1 MPGTLRLFLA
11 VLAAAVL
18 GPTAAIAVA
27 ASGGTGLSNGPVTPV
42 GSPVTFTQSCSGS
55 VATKTTLTSPA
66 TTTTVPTTTTATTYT
81 NDVAT
86 VAVTTAPAIVDFTL
100 SINGGPNTIEL
111 PLDDTASDVQAQLI
125 ATYPTFSGDITVAG
139 TPGQSYTV
147 SFAGTLAGQTEQLS
161 GFGYGGA
168 DPVAL
173 SVTNAAPVPTTV
185 TLPST
190 KTVTVPGT
198 KTVKTTPAC
207 PPAPPPSTISVPKG
221 NPFSGRAMWIW
232 EMPSTNHGNVASI
245 IAQAKT
251 YGIGTLYIKSSD
263 GTGYWSQFSKSLV
276 TELHEAGLRVC
287 AWQYVYGE
295 QPLVEA
301 NLGAKAVA
309 NGANCLV
316 IDAESQYQGRYPAA
330 QTYIGQLRHLIG
342 TKFPVGLAGFPYVDY
357 HLSFPYSVFLGPN
370 GAQYNLPQMYWA
382 DIGTTVANVFAHT
395 YEYNEIYRRPIF
407 PLGQLF
413 DKLSASS
420 IEQFNALADEYG
432 ATGVSWWDWQSAPL
446 SYFKDITKSGTVLV
460 SSISPPP
467 ASVSRGNKGDLVIWA
482 QEHLYRAGYK
492 LTIDGD
498 FGPQTQKAVK
508 ALQGKHKLTQTGVI
522 DGATWDVL
530 DRYTPVSVTWTTKKR
545 VTKATVARGAKVAGH
560 TAGAGL
566 VESVPSWMGHVR
578 SRNELHGQ
586 PGAGRPST
594 AKR

>member
-18 GPTAAIAVA
+18 GPTAAIALA
-27 ASGGTGLSNGPVTPV
+27 ASGGSGLTNTPV
-42 GSPVTFTQSCSGS
+42 ATAGSPTVTATCSGS
-55 VATKTTLTSPA
+55 VATKTTVTSPA
-66 TTTTVPTTTTATTYT
+66 STTTVPTTTAATTYS
-81 NDVAT
+81 NDVASVT
-86 VAVTTAPAIVDFTL
+86 VATTPAIVDFTL
-100 SINGGPNTIEL
+100 SINGGPNTVEL
-111 PLDDTASDVQAQLI
+111 PLDDSVSDVQAQLI
-125 ATYPTFSGDITVAG
+125 ATYPTLNGDITVAG
-139 TPGQSYTV
+139 TPGQSYAV
-147 SFAGTLAGQTEQLS
+147 SFVGTLAGQTEQLS

-168 DPVAL
+168 EPVAL
-173 SVTNAAPVPTTV
+173 SVVNTAPVPTTV

-198 KTVKTTPAC
+198 KTVETTPAC
-207 PPAPPPSTISVPKG
+207 PPALPPSSISVPKG

-232 EMPSTNHGNVASI
+232 EMPDTDHGNVASI

-251 YGIGTLYIKSSD
+251 YGIGTVYIKSSD
-263 GTGYWSQFSKSLV
+263 GTGYWSQFSKTLV
-276 TELHEAGLRVC
+276 TELHEAGVRVC
-287 AWQYVYGE
+287 AWQYVYGQ

-301 NLGAKAVA
+301 NLGAKAVQ

-330 QTYIGQLRHLIG
+330 QTYIARLRHLIG
-342 TKFPVGLAGFPYVDY
+342 AKFPVGLAGFPYVDY

-413 DKLSASS
+413 GKLSATS

-446 SYFKDITKSGTVLV
+446 SYFNDVTKSTPLLV
-460 SSISPPP
+460 SAINAPP
-467 ASVSRGNKGDLVIWA
+467 ASVHRGNKGDLVIWA
-482 QEHLYRAGYK
+482 QEHLYPAGYK
-492 LTIDGD
+492 LTVDGV

-508 ALQGKHKLTQTGVI
+508 SLQGKHNLPQTGVI

-545 VTKATVARGAKVAGH
+545 VTKATIARGAKLVAHSDGS
-560 TAGAGL
+560 GL
-566 VESVPSWMGHVR
+566 TESVPSWMRQVR
-578 SRNELHGQ
+578 SRDELHGQ
-586 PGAGRPST
+586 LGAGSPST